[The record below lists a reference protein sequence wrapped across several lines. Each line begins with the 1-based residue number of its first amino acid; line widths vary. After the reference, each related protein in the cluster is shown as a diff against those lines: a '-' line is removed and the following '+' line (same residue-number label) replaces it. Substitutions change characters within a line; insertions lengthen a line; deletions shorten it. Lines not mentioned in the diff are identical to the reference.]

1 MNGSISRNEPH
12 QPPGLFESAAPL
24 EAKPALDHQGESYE
38 LPSWSPG
45 RGSVA
50 NTVVAVLLVFYT
62 LYFAAPLLVPIAA
75 AVLLSMLL
83 APGVQLLERLR
94 VPRLLASAIVV
105 LSVVG
110 VLGVGMMALAGPA
123 RIWME
128 RTTQSLEK
136 LEQKFRATTKPM
148 EDIKKATGKLQEAA
162 QAANGPAVQE
172 VRVAGP
178 ALGDLLLSGTP
189 YAIASILS
197 TTILVYFLLV
207 AGDVFLRKLVT
218 VIPTF
223 RDKKRAVDITR
234 QIETDISFYLL
245 NFTLVNVGLGIA
257 IAIVAALLGLPNPLL
272 WGVLVA
278 VLNFV
283 PYVGATA
290 SMAMLAMV
298 GLQTFDSVP
307 QALIAPA
314 ILAGLV
320 AISAE
325 VVTPYVLGR
334 GLLLNPVA
342 IFIAIMLWGWL
353 WGIVGVLLAVPLLA
367 SFKIIC
373 ERVDPLHPIAEFLTI

>member
-1 MNGSISRNEPH
+1 MTIEYT
-12 QPPGLFESAAPL
+12 APAD
-24 EAKPALDHQGESYE
+24 AKQAPDRQGESGE
-38 LPSWSPG
+38 PTFPSG
-45 RGSVA
+45 RSVA
-50 NTVVAVLLVFYT
+50 GTVIAVLLVFFT
-62 LYFAAPLLVPIAA
+62 LYFAAALLVPISA

-83 APGVQLLERLR
+83 APAVQLLERVR
-94 VPRLLASAIVV
+94 VPRMLASAIVV

-110 VLGVGMMALAGPA
+110 LLGAGLIALVGPA
-123 RIWME
+123 KIWVE
-128 RTTQSLEK
+128 RTAQSLQK
-136 LEQKFRATTKPM
+136 LEQRFRATTRSM
-148 EDIKKATGKLQEAA
+148 EDIKKTTSQLHETATAA
-162 QAANGPAVQE
+162 GPPVQE
-172 VRVAGP
+172 VRVMGP
-178 ALGDLLLSGTP
+178 AFGDLLLSATP
-189 YAIASILS
+189 HVVASMLS

-207 AGDVFLRKLVT
+207 TGDVFLRKLVN

-234 QIETDISFYLL
+234 QIEADISFYLL
-245 NFTLVNVGLGIA
+245 NFTLVNAGLGVA
-257 IAIVAALLGLPNPLL
+257 VAIVTALLGLPNPLL

-283 PYVGATA
+283 PYVGSLV

-320 AISAE
+320 AVSAE

-373 ERVDPLHPIAEFLTI
+373 ERVEPLNPIAEFLTP